1 MSSLTAGRN
10 NPWLD
15 LVRSAA
21 IVLVLLRHG
30 ERALHAAGEPAQ
42 GFLQTIFMNSWVGV
56 DLFFVLSGYLIAKHL
71 LRIGAGDFPG
81 DFLGRYLAMRV
92 LRIVPA
98 YYAVLVL
105 VVIGAFPFFS
115 VDPQLL
121 PARIGYHLLFLQDY
135 LPSNINVVFWSL
147 GVEEKF
153 YLLAPLLIFALL
165 RLRSDWSRG
174 ALLALCFVLPIG
186 FRTMAFL
193 RLDET
198 LDYAGFWPIFRS
210 PFHMTFDGL
219 IVGVA
224 IAVAQHAGFVRQSP
238 KIGLAVLG
246 TGSAVFVA
254 WLASH
259 DFMAVID
266 LGDATL
272 QPALIAILAG
282 ALTLGAVQLA
292 GTPLPLAR
300 LFQHLARLSYSLYL
314 IHFPLIPLALA
325 MSATHGTLAFWSS
338 YLGVSLGGALLL
350 HLAVERPF
358 LRIKDRLGR
367 RPATGLTPPAAQA
380 KLPPAASI

>member
-1 MSSLTAGRN
+1 MSDIAAGRN

-30 ERALHAAGEPAQ
+30 ERALHAAADEPAQ
-42 GFLQTIFMNSWVGV
+42 GFLQTIFMNGWVGV
-56 DLFFVLSGYLIAKHL
+56 DLFFVLSGYLIAMHL
-71 LRIGAGDFPG
+71 LRVGAGSG
-81 DFLGRYLAMRV
+81 DFLWRYLAMRA

-98 YYAVLVL
+98 YYAVLAL
-105 VVIGAFPFFS
+105 VVIGVFPFFS

-121 PARIGYHLLFLQDY
+121 PVRIGYHLLFLQDY

-165 RLRSDWSRG
+165 RLKSGRSRA
-174 ALLALCFVLPIG
+174 ALLVLCFALPIG

-193 RLDET
+193 RLDQA
-198 LDYAGFWPIFRS
+198 LGYAEFWPIFRS
-210 PFHMTFDGL
+210 PFHMTLDGL

-224 IAVAQHAGFVRQSP
+224 IAVAQHAGIVPRSR
-238 KIGLAVLG
+238 KVGLAVLG
-246 TGSAVFVA
+246 TGTAVFVA

-292 GTPLPLAR
+292 GTPLPLTR
-300 LFQHLARLSYSLYL
+300 LFQVLSRLSYSLYL
-314 IHFPLIPLALA
+314 IHLPLIPLSLA
-325 MSATHGTLAFWSS
+325 VSATHGPLAFWPC
-338 YLGVSLGGALLL
+338 YLSVSLGAALLL

-367 RPATGLTPPAAQA
+367 RAATGLAPAAGQA